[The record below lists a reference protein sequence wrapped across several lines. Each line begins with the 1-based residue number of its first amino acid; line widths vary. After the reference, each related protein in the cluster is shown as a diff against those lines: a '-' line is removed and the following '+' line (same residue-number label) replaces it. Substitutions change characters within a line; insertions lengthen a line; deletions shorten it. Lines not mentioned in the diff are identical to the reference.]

1 MAKNYSTQND
11 LLMANLLSFYN
22 SSLTVDDV
30 VNDVVNDVVESEVEN
45 NTNISSDIKYSSKNT
60 NMDRMLRVIN
70 GESRI
75 SLRIIDWFATN
86 YAKKYYTV
94 YQVQDTDRRFK
105 VYNDYKLKLKA
116 YSKKRFDPFCRWD
129 RITVPY
135 KDGIHIQTTIGQL
148 NFFKWAIENS
158 VIDYIEQNYD
168 TIEKDMNSRN
178 STAKNK
184 LVDAK
189 NNKTR
194 KKREELS
201 VSASRSIKRE
211 KVEIVVKFD

>member
-1 MAKNYSTQND
+1 MSKNYSTQND
-11 LLMANLLSFYN
+11 LLLNNLLNFY
-22 SSLTVDDV
+22 SS
-30 VNDVVNDVVESEVEN
+30 
-45 NTNISSDIKYSSKNT
+45 NTNTSIDNNDTIDNVNNDINSKCEFT

-70 GESRI
+70 GQSKI

-94 YQVQDTDRRFK
+94 YQMQNSNNRFK

-116 YSKKRFDPFCRWD
+116 YSKKRFDPFCRWE

-135 KDGIHIQTTIGQL
+135 KNGVHIQTTIGQL

-158 VIDYIEQNYD
+158 VIDYVEQNYD
-168 TIEKDMNSRN
+168 AIEKDMNGRN
-178 STAKNK
+178 SSAKNK
-184 LVDAK
+184 LVDNK
-189 NNKTR
+189 TNKTR

-211 KVEIVVKFD
+211 KVEIIVKFD